1 MLKQQFNEI
10 TFTKLTYAQERA
22 KLNKYLIGNCSKKR
36 FRTIE
41 IDPCSFS
48 FFFSED
54 LKIEIYWRFY
64 YNNSQREFDS
74 RFSFFFFSRT
84 SSIMRTSCKCGTSV
98 NYPRH
103 NQNWNCF
110 MTNRAYQL
118 CTTSFLFRNKQLNIS
133 LDIIVGGFYLMHNAV
148 WCLVIKQG
156 LLWGFSMLSLFLT
169 KLSRLGTD
177 YWCCGNVFDI
187 SKQFPVYI
195 KKQNHFDCK

>member
-64 YNNSQREFDS
+64 YNNSQREFDQD
-74 RFSFFFFSRT
+74 
-84 SSIMRTSCKCGTSV
+84 SV
-98 NYPRH
+98 
-103 NQNWNCF
+103 F
-110 MTNRAYQL
+110 
-118 CTTSFLFRNKQLNIS
+118 FLFPNNFYYEDFMQMWHQRQLPQTQPKLKLLHDEPCLPI
-133 LDIIVGGFYLMHNAV
+133 MH
-148 WCLVIKQG
+148 
-156 LLWGFSMLSLFLT
+156 
-169 KLSRLGTD
+169 
-177 YWCCGNVFDI
+177 
-187 SKQFPVYI
+187 
-195 KKQNHFDCK
+195 HFVSF